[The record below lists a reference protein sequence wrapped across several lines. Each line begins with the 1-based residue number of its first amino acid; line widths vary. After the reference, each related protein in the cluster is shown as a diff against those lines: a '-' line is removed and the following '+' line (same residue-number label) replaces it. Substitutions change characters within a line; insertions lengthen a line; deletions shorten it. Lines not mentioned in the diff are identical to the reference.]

1 MDFRR
6 PVYHRVQEPLDV
18 SAVQSPL
25 SKHPVMKQLLVF
37 AALLI
42 VSSMHGQSLE
52 YAWLNQPCGTVL
64 NCDSG
69 CTACLMPEGAGLE
82 FTGTAAVW
90 QGIDACPHPVS
101 SGDNAVITYGW
112 PTIADIDHYVSISG
126 IAFSPMH
133 IDSIIIRHN
142 ASADGPQRLTVRYGA
157 NTTMP
162 TTVVCDVATPEV
174 LNETVVTDLGCV
186 AAEDGM
192 IYGFFQLLLQPYDGG
207 TGAWAIDDLR
217 IVASPCAATG
227 IGEVMTVQRSTG
239 SPTGFDALGR
249 SIGVSPVDGMYMD
262 GRKVI
267 VIQ

>member
-1 MDFRR
+1 M
-6 PVYHRVQEPLDV
+6 DV
-18 SAVQSPL
+18 SAVQGPL
-25 SKHPVMKQLLVF
+25 SKHSVMKQLLVF

-42 VSSMHGQSLE
+42 VPAMHGQSLE
-52 YAWLNQPCGTVL
+52 YAWLNQPCATVL

-69 CTACLMPEGAGLE
+69 CTACLMPEGAGLA

-162 TTVVCDVATPEV
+162 TTVVCDVPTPEL

-207 TGAWAIDDLR
+207 LGAWAIDDLR
-217 IVASPCAATG
+217 IVASPCATTG
-227 IGEVMTVQRSTG
+227 IGELSAAQRTSA
-239 SPTGFDALGR
+239 PTTLFDALGR
-249 SIGVSPVDGMYMD
+249 PIGQVAASGLYLNGSRVVVL
-262 GRKVI
+262 R
-267 VIQ
+267 

>member
-1 MDFRR
+1 
-6 PVYHRVQEPLDV
+6 
-18 SAVQSPL
+18 
-25 SKHPVMKQLLVF
+25 MKNILCIVGL
-37 AALLI
+37 
-42 VSSMHGQSLE
+42 VSSVPSVAQSLE

-69 CTACLMPEGAGLE
+69 CTACLMPEGAGLA

-133 IDSIIIRHN
+133 IDSIIIRHS
-142 ASADGPQRLTVRYGA
+142 ASADGPQRLMVRYGA

-162 TTVVCDVATPEV
+162 TTVVCDVPTPEV
-174 LNETVVTDLGCV
+174 LNETAVIDLGCV
-186 AAEDGM
+186 GAEDGM

-207 TGAWAIDDLR
+207 PGAWAIDDLR

-227 IGEVMTVQRSTG
+227 IVEIAAAQTTVAPTTLFDVLGRPIGEVAASG
-239 SPTGFDALGR
+239 LYLNGGR
-249 SIGVSPVDGMYMD
+249 VVVL
-262 GRKVI
+262 R
-267 VIQ
+267 